1 MREAIFIL
9 LVIAVL
15 LGLTAFR
22 FRRQLWTVYQ
32 VWRTLRAARDLNN
45 GNRPEQIPK
54 TKGSEPLVKCVKCGS
69 WVPKSRSVDLGSAVY
84 CSAECI
90 EKSATPA

>member
-22 FRRQLWTVYQ
+22 FRKQIWAVYQ
-32 VWRTLRAARDLNN
+32 VWRTIKSVRDLNS
-45 GNRPEQIPK
+45 GDRKEQIPNA
-54 TKGSEPLVKCVKCGS
+54 KGTEQLVKCVKCGS
-69 WVPKSRSVDLGSAVY
+69 WVPKNRSVDLGSAVY
-84 CSAECI
+84 CSSACI

>member
-9 LVIAVL
+9 LVLLVL

-22 FRRQLWTVYQ
+22 FRNHIWAVYK
-32 VWRTLRAARDLNN
+32 VWQALSSARELTDQASQQ
-45 GNRPEQIPK
+45 QIPK
-54 TKGSEPLVKCVKCGS
+54 NKAEEPLVKCVKCGT
-69 WVPKSRSVDLGSAVY
+69 WVPKGRAIDLGSAVY
-84 CSAECI
+84 CSSGCI